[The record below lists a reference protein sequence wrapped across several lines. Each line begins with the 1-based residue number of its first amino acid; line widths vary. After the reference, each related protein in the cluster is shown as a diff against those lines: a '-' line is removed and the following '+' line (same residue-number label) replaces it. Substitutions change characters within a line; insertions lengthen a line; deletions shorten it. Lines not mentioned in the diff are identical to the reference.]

1 MGENLTKFGV
11 EERVR
16 FLILKHKGMLT
27 RVVEES
33 GTDLAYVQQVADK
46 LKKRRDHDIACQVAT
61 TISMEIIDGHS
72 SRVAHLRDAMYQMQ
86 LKAAQRLS
94 QCCQASIRIYSWG
107 KTDALEP
114 GNYELHFICEQCQNE
129 CVACMPGVDLG
140 EYRRLLNQ
148 WLLEDQSLAKFAETM
163 GLTFKEEQPN
173 IIHKHYNVAMINNNP
188 GSAVPEMP
196 DRKIIESHQLDA
208 EGAEL
213 VKQAGE
219 LTPVTRELLRKNLE
233 DKMLEAKEKAN
244 GQS

>member
-1 MGENLTKFGV
+1 MGENLEKFGV

-33 GTDLAYVQQVADK
+33 GTDLAYVQQVATK
-46 LKKRRDHDIACQVAT
+46 LKKKRDHDIACQVAT

-72 SRVAHLRDAMYQMQ
+72 ARVAHLRDAMYQMQ
-86 LKAAQRLS
+86 LNAAQRLS
-94 QCCQASIRIYSWG
+94 QCCQSPVRIYSWG

-114 GNYELHFICEQCQNE
+114 GNYELHFICSQCQNE

-163 GLTFKEEQPN
+163 GLTFKEDQPN
-173 IIHKHYNVAMINNNP
+173 IIHKHYNVAMINNNTP
-188 GSAVPEMP
+188 GDTSSVMPE
-196 DRKIIESHQLDA
+196 RRIVASHQLDA
-208 EGAEL
+208 EGTEL

-219 LTPVTRELLRKNLE
+219 LTPVTRELLRKSLE
-233 DKMLEAKEKAN
+233 EKMLESKEGA
-244 GQS
+244 